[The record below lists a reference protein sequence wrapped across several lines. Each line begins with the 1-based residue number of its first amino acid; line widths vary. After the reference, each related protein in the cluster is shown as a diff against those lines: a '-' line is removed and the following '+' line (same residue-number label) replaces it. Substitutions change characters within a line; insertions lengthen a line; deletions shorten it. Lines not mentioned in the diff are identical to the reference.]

1 MTTDAE
7 VASATV
13 ITPDAGTVTA
23 TNDATTQGSTTGV
36 ADPFAALDTD
46 TRDWVGKAGLKDV
59 AALAAKARN
68 AESLIGRSVQLPAAD
83 AKPEEWAKVYD
94 RLGRPKDANGFE
106 FKPVDGL
113 PADFAYDGEREKVFK
128 SDAYAAGLTQK
139 QAALLRDAEVK
150 RNADAFAELQKE
162 VATQAATATA
172 ALEKAWGGAK
182 DSESYKAGMGMAAR
196 ALSGL
201 DRLPGVT
208 GLQKALEGAGVLM
221 ADGNGGSIII
231 EPTIAVAL
239 AEIGKR
245 LFKED
250 GFVTGGAAN
259 ASDNPFVKG
268 GNQTVQ
274 MQMIANDRAKA
285 LQLMSA
291 AGRTPTEF
299 GLS

>member
-13 ITPDAGTVTA
+13 LSPNAGTVTA

-94 RLGRPKDANGFE
+94 RLGRPKDANGYE
-106 FKPVDGL
+106 FKPLDGL
-113 PADFAYDGEREKVFK
+113 PADFAYDGEREKAFK
-128 SDAYAAGLTQK
+128 ADALEAGLRPD
-139 QAALLRDAEVK
+139 QAAKLRDAEVR
-150 RNADAFAELQKE
+150 RNAAQLAELQKV
-162 VATQAATATA
+162 VADQGAASTEAMA
-172 ALEKAWGGAK
+172 KQWGGPP
-182 DSESYKAGMGMAAR
+182 DSEAFKLGMGKAGR
-196 ALSGL
+196 AVVNL
-201 DRLPGVT
+201 DRLPGVN
-208 GLQKALEGAGVLM
+208 GIQKAFEDAGLLI
-221 ADGNGGSIII
+221 ADGKGGSVILN
-231 EPTIAVAL
+231 PTIAIML
-239 AEIGKR
+239 SHLTDT

-250 GFVTGGAAN
+250 KYVTGGAAN

-274 MQMIANDRAKA
+274 MQMIASDRAKA

-291 AGRTPTEF
+291 AGRTPAEF